1 MPFYFFNSGYIWIML
16 IGLVL
21 GLITQGWINSAYRR
35 WSRVSLMTGK
45 SGAEV
50 ARTMLDSHGLS
61 SVAIE
66 QVGGNLTDHYDPR
79 SRVLRL
85 SSAVYSGRSVASA
98 GVAAHEAGHAVQHAE
113 GYAPAAIRQTLVPA
127 ANIGSQMSWV
137 LIMLGFFLNF
147 SGLIL
152 IGALVFGFAVL
163 FQLVT
168 LPVEFDASRRAVAT
182 LSAGLPPEQA
192 AGAKSVLSAAAMTY
206 VAAALVSILQ
216 FAYFLGLAR
225 RD

>member
-35 WSRVSLMTGK
+35 WSRVPLMTGK

-113 GYAPAAIRQTLVPA
+113 AYAPAAIRQTLVPA

-152 IGALVFGFAVL
+152 VGALVFGFAVL